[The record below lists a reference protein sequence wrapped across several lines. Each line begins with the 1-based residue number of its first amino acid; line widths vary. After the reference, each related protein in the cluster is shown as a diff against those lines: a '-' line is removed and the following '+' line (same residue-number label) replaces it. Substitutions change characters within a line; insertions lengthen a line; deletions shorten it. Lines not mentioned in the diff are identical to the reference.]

1 MNRKKKTC
9 SNKVYLLMSGK
20 SPTLFIQDTLP
31 AITKKLKIKL
41 KKIDTEN
48 WRFVLYKSE
57 TGDWVGRFIY
67 SPVSYTDLSIFITLT
82 ADEKS
87 ENQVY
92 RNYLIGLSENIRNNS
107 KEFLIRSAHE
117 NKFIIE

>member
-41 KKIDTEN
+41 KKIDT
-48 WRFVLYKSE
+48 K
-57 TGDWVGRFIY
+57 TGDLYFI
-67 SPVSYTDLSIFITLT
+67 
-82 ADEKS
+82 
-87 ENQVY
+87 NQK
-92 RNYLIGLSENIRNNS
+92 LEIG
-107 KEFLIRSAHE
+107 
-117 NKFIIE
+117 